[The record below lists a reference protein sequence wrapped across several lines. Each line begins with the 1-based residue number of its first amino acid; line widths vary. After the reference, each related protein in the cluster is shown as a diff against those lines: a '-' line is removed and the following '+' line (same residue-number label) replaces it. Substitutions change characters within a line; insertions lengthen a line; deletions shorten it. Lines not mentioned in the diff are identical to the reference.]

1 MLASLE
7 EQNANH
13 KSEKQQL
20 ESLYQEAYN
29 ALVENEEIVKEIK
42 ADLEYKQVS
51 VEEMKRS
58 NEQLQ
63 EQLAE
68 ENHENSRIREEMEK
82 LQQVSQ
88 IDPNETTISR
98 FKKVSYFLAMIIDQ
112 KRKKCLI

>member
-82 LQQVSQ
+82 LQQV
-88 IDPNETTISR
+88 
-98 FKKVSYFLAMIIDQ
+98 FLFSP
-112 KRKKCLI
+112 LSP